1 MRYIA
6 EHTMQGSKSLR
17 LKPVKKLPLTIFPP
31 FPGHQ
36 SASILPKAFTAVF
49 IPSRGFRQEILVRKI
64 KLNSSAFQ
72 MRSDLAMEEVS
83 PLFITGATALEP
95 AADSSIAN
103 ILFDTGK
110 IDTKAGRRATQ

>member
-1 MRYIA
+1 
-6 EHTMQGSKSLR
+6 
-17 LKPVKKLPLTIFPP
+17 
-31 FPGHQ
+31 
-36 SASILPKAFTAVF
+36 
-49 IPSRGFRQEILVRKI
+49 
-64 KLNSSAFQ
+64 
-72 MRSDLAMEEVS
+72 MEEVS